1 MYLSC
6 MVKELIHLFFPKICP
21 ACSDALLRSEKLI
34 CLSCFVQLPQTAFH
48 KNPFDNPVNR
58 LFWGRTPIY
67 ASSAFLYFRKSG
79 MVQELLHAL
88 KYRNQPEIG
97 TFLGAEY
104 GKTLIDSTPF
114 CNADII
120 LPIPLHG
127 KRQQQRGYNQSAF
140 FADGLSSN
148 LKIESSEAVLQRN
161 DFKSSQTKKSRFERW
176 QNVST
181 VFEVSK
187 PEKIV
192 NKSVLL
198 VDDVITTGATIEA
211 CARQL
216 FLQGAARV
224 LVLCIAAPVN

>member
-1 MYLSC
+1 
-6 MVKELIHLFFPKICP
+6 MVKELIHLFFPRICP
-21 ACSDALLRSEKLI
+21 GCSDALLRNEKLI
-34 CLSCFVQLPQTAFH
+34 CHTCFVQLPQTAFH
-48 KNPFDNPVNR
+48 NHPFDNPINR
-58 LFWGRTPIY
+58 LFWGRIPIY

-79 MVQELLHAL
+79 VVQELLHAL
-88 KYRNQPEIG
+88 KYGNQPEIG

-104 GKTLIDSTPF
+104 GKTLFNSSPF
-114 CNADII
+114 CSSDII

-148 LKIESSEAVLQRN
+148 LKIESNNNILHRN
-161 DFKSSQTKKSRFERW
+161 DFKSSQTKKNRFERW

-187 PEKIV
+187 PEKIF
-192 NKSVLL
+192 NKHVLL

-216 FLQGAARV
+216 FLNGATRV
-224 LVLCIAAPVN
+224 SVLCIAAPVN

>member
-1 MYLSC
+1 
-6 MVKELIHLFFPKICP
+6 MVRELLHLFFPRVCP
-21 ACSDALLRSEKLI
+21 GCSDALLRNEKLI
-34 CLSCFVQLPQTAFH
+34 CRTCFVQLPQTAFH
-48 KNPFDNPVNR
+48 NNPFDNPINR
-58 LFWGRTPIY
+58 LFWGRIPIY

-79 MVQELLHAL
+79 VVQELLHAL
-88 KYRNQPEIG
+88 KYGNQPEIG

-104 GKTLIDSTPF
+104 GKTLTNSNPF
-114 CNADII
+114 CSSDII

-140 FADGLSSN
+140 FADGLSAN
-148 LKIESSEAVLQRN
+148 LKIESSNAVLHRN
-161 DFKSSQTKKSRFERW
+161 DFQSSQTKKGRFERW

-187 PEKIV
+187 PEKV
-192 NKSVLL
+192 HNKHVLL

-216 FLQGAARV
+216 LLSGASRV
-224 LVLCIAAPVN
+224 SVLCIAAPVN